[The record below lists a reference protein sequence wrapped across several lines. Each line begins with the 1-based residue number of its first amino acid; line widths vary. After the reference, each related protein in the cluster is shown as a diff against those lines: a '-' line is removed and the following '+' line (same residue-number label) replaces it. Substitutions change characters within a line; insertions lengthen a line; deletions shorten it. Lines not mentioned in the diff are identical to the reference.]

1 MINPKDFLTE
11 VSKYTSL
18 VSGVP
23 DSALKGLSDYLDYQ
37 KIVQHI
43 KVPNEG
49 LSISYSAGYYM
60 MKKKPSLW
68 KHITKNPCAG
78 THNKYSSIVETENR
92 LSWCGTS

>member
-1 MINPKDFLTE
+1 MINPKDFLNE

-60 MKKKPSLW
+60 MKKKPSLIYLQNSGLGN
-68 KHITKNPCAG
+68 ITNPLPSLLM
-78 THNKYSSIVETENR
+78 N
-92 LSWCGTS
+92 